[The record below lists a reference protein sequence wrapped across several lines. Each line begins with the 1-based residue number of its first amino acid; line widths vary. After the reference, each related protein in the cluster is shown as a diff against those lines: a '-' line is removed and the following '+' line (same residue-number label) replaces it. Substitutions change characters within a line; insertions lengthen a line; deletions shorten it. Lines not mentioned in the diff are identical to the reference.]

1 MHITLGFDAEQLE
14 YLPEG
19 TGELTYMGSL
29 SNGGSIDA
37 AALSYKDV
45 QLIFSISG
53 VGLTDVNI
61 SDALVLQQQTGIPVV
76 LIDGSLDRIGQT
88 YRLLGDCLGRPE
100 RAEQLARY
108 CEQVYERVT
117 REIARV
123 PAERRVTFYF
133 AEGQEGLQTEPNASQ
148 HSVAFTTAGAINVA
162 ADLPYQVGST
172 MMVDVSMEQV
182 REWNPEFIICW
193 DYERRYGAARSIL
206 HNESWA
212 GIEAVKNNRVYNMP
226 ATPFAFCD
234 RPPGVNR
241 LLGIQW
247 LANLFYPEYYDV
259 DMVDVVREF
268 YARCYWR
275 DITSG
280 QAQQILRTGSEG
292 A

>member
-1 MHITLGFDAEQLE
+1 
-14 YLPEG
+14 
-19 TGELTYMGSL
+19 
-29 SNGGSIDA
+29 
-37 AALSYKDV
+37 
-45 QLIFSISG
+45 
-53 VGLTDVNI
+53 
-61 SDALVLQQQTGIPVV
+61 
-76 LIDGSLDRIGQT
+76 
-88 YRLLGDCLGRPE
+88 
-100 RAEQLARY
+100 
-108 CEQVYERVT
+108 
-117 REIARV
+117 
-123 PAERRVTFYF
+123 
-133 AEGQEGLQTEPNASQ
+133 
-148 HSVAFTTAGAINVA
+148 
-162 ADLPYQVGST
+162 
-172 MMVDVSMEQV
+172 MVDVSMEQV